1 MIESRSSGMKGTY
14 IKVLNEVIFDELK
27 ELKARKNIKGHEK
40 NS

>member
-1 MIESRSSGMKGTY
+1 MKGTY

-27 ELKARKNIKGHEK
+27 VIKETRAET